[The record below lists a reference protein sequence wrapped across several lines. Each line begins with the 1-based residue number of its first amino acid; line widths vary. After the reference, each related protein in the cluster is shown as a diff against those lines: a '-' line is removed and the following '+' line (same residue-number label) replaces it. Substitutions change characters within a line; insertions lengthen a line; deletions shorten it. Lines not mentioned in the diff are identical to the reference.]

1 MLDYITYIT
10 SDHCPFTKVSFDAND
25 VEIPVY
31 LKFKKTDEDGLHK
44 LKENSL
50 NPTLRTRFVYI
61 LRTHGS
67 PIVNHTVCCTGDH
80 TIVT

>member
-1 MLDYITYIT
+1 M
-10 SDHCPFTKVSFDAND
+10 SFDAND

-50 NPTLRTRFVYI
+50 KLHCGHDLCIYC
-61 LRTHGS
+61 G
-67 PIVNHTVCCTGDH
+67 HTDRQSSITQSAVPV
-80 TIVT
+80 IIPL